1 VLGQLDVRGPAD
13 PLAPIG
19 LSGVSFAQWT
29 LTIVIVTIA
38 ARGLRFL
45 RHNR

>member
-19 LSGVSFAQWT
+19 LAGVSFAQWT

-38 ARGLRFL
+38 ACGLRFL